1 MSKVHDSDG
10 RPAGV
15 VAGGMDTVSL
25 GPPDHLPDTESFD
38 DFYRR
43 TYTGLL
49 ILARALV
56 GSSAEDV
63 AQETMLVAYRKW
75 SEVAAMASPVGWVR
89 RVCLNKSVSTLRRS
103 SVERRLL
110 HRSVVVVAVAA
121 ETNDVAGVEHFWS
134 LVRQLPPRQAEAVA
148 LRYAVDLPV
157 VEVAETMGCAEGTVK
172 AHLARAKA
180 SLAELVAADEEGWS

>member
-10 RPAGV
+10 RPPGV

-43 TYTGLL
+43 TYAGLL
-49 ILARALV
+49 VLARALV

-89 RVCLNKSVSTLRRS
+89 RVCLNKSVSTVRRTS
-103 SVERRLL
+103 LERRLL

-121 ETNDVAGVEHFWS
+121 ETNEVDDVEHFWS
-134 LVRQLPPRQAEAVA
+134 LVRRLPARQAEAVA

-157 VEVAETMGCAEGTVK
+157 IEVAETMGCAEGTVK

-180 SLAELVAADEEGWS
+180 SLAELVATGEEGRS

>member
-1 MSKVHDSDG
+1 MSKVHDRDG

-121 ETNDVAGVEHFWS
+121 ETNDVDGVEHFWS

>member
-121 ETNDVAGVEHFWS
+121 ETNDVDGVEHFWS